1 MSNDARRTALLANSR
16 PNAVGIGRAMPTA
29 SPDRLVRTMEGR
41 IISWSPGMQRR
52 YGFTR
57 KDACGQSSYQLLKT
71 TFPQTLQEI
80 EAMLVHR
87 NSWRGGLIHRHADG
101 SAVMA
106 ANHWHVHRNSGKQGC
121 LVTEVHSNIAQ
132 VSEGVYEE
140 LADVLSAMAHEL
152 GEPLTAIY
160 NCFDEMQ
167 QAFQP
172 GRLAPE
178 KHSQIDRAGVQPD
191 RAQCR
196 RRASPALPGQP
207 GAQHNLHQAISRR
220 LQLRQMTEIQLSQCT
235 YKNLLRRFPSRF

>member
-57 KDACGQSSYQLLKT
+57 KDACGQSSHQLLKT

-106 ANHWHVHRNSGKQGC
+106 ANHWHVHRNSGNQGW

-132 VSEGVYEE
+132 VSEGVYHE

-178 KHSQIDRAGVQPD
+178 SIARSIEQASSQIARSAGGV
-191 RAQCR
+191 
-196 RRASPALPGQP
+196 L
-207 GAQHNLHQAISRR
+207 
-220 LQLRQMTEIQLSQCT
+220 
-235 YKNLLRRFPSRF
+235 LLRYLANRVRNIGSMPPDGSARIDLESTTGQRSVSP

>member
-1 MSNDARRTALLANSR
+1 LANSR
-16 PNAVGIGRAMPTA
+16 PNAVGIGPAMLTA

-57 KDACGQSSYQLLKT
+57 KDACGQSSHQLLKT

-106 ANHWHVHRNSGKQGC
+106 ANHWHVHRNSGDQGC

-132 VSEGVYEE
+132 VSEGVYHE

-152 GEPLTAIY
+152 GEPLTAIS

-167 QAFQP
+167 QAYR
-172 GRLAPE
+172 GARLASE
-178 KHSQIDRAGVQPD
+178 SMARSIEQTSSQITRSAGGVLLLRYLANQVRNIGSMPD
-191 RAQCR
+191 GSART
-196 RRASPALPGQP
+196 SVESTPGQRSVSP
-207 GAQHNLHQAISRR
+207 
-220 LQLRQMTEIQLSQCT
+220 
-235 YKNLLRRFPSRF
+235 